1 MTLNLSSFSFIA
13 SILFLPMYLLG
24 FLRIPPKGLE
34 VHLLR
39 TDRLQASD
47 LPGVDQWTPPV
58 VVRIAL
64 QPTRSESKLM
74 VNSVACSWDDLG
86 TVLEN
91 ELKRRPE
98 HVVYVEGDP
107 EIYWAYAAEVIDV
120 AQGLGA
126 KPYLLT
132 PKTQSVMKSFE
143 ERRKSNE

>member
-1 MTLNLSSFSFIA
+1 
-13 SILFLPMYLLG
+13 
-24 FLRIPPKGLE
+24 
-34 VHLLR
+34 
-39 TDRLQASD
+39 
-47 LPGVDQWTPPV
+47 
-58 VVRIAL
+58 
-64 QPTRSESKLM
+64 